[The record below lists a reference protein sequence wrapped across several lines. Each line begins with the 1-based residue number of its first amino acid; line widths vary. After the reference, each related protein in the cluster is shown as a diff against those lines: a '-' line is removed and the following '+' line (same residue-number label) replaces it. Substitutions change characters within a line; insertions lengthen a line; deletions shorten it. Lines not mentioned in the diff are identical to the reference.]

1 MKKILSSFFIS
12 TLLFNSC
19 KKDDVIPVTT
29 TNVTSTISSGNWRIS
44 YYAESG
50 VDKTSNYNGNAF
62 TFGSG
67 GVVTAVKN
75 TTTITGTWSIGTDNS
90 NVKLVLAFTAS
101 NFTSLTQDWHV
112 LERTDTKIRTQHV
125 SGGNGTIDYLTFE
138 KN

>member
-1 MKKILSSFFIS
+1 MKKILCSILVS
-12 TLLFNSC
+12 TLFFNSC
-19 KKDDVIPVTT
+19 KKDDVTPVTT

-101 NFTSLTQDWHV
+101 NFTSLTQDWQV
-112 LERTDTKIRTQHV
+112 IERTDIKIRTQHI
-125 SGGNGTIDYLTFE
+125 SGGSGTTDYLTFE

>member
-1 MKKILSSFFIS
+1 MKKLFSFIFVCS
-12 TLLFNSC
+12 FLFSSC

-29 TNVTSTISSGNWRIS
+29 TNVTSTVTSGNWRIT
-44 YYAESG
+44 YFAESG
-50 VDKTSNYNGNAF
+50 VDKTSNYNGNVF

-75 TTTITGTWSIGTDNS
+75 TTTVTGTWSTGTDNS
-90 NVKLVLAFTAS
+90 TVKLVLAFTTS

-125 SGGNGTIDYLTFE
+125 SGGSGSTDYLTFE

>member
-1 MKKILSSFFIS
+1 MKQLLSVLFIS
-12 TLLFNSC
+12 TIIFSSC

-62 TFGSG
+62 TFSSG

-101 NFTSLTQDWHV
+101 NFTSLTQDWQV

-125 SGGNGTIDYLTFE
+125 SGGSGTTDYLTFE

>member
-75 TTTITGTWSIGTDNS
+75 TTTVTGSWSIGTDDS
-90 NVKLVLAFTAS
+90 KVKLVLVFTAS

-112 LERTDTKIRTQHV
+112 LERTDTKIRTQHI
-125 SGGNGTIDYLTFE
+125 SGGSGTTDYLTFE